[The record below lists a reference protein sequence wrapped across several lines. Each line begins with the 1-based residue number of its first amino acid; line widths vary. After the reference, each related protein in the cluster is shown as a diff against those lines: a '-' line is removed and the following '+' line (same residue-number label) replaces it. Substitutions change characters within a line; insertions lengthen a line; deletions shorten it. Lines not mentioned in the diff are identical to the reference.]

1 MRTRERLFRHAKS
14 FDDDI
19 ETVIERVLDE
29 IEGGEGYV
37 SPAAADGLPNDLLAE
52 DAYWLPILELLDE
65 AGGNDK
71 GSAVIDALE
80 NRLTGKFSASDH
92 RRLKTGET
100 RWRNRARFA
109 RLRMKEKGL
118 ISADSPRGIWE
129 MTPAGAAFLHEQRDR
144 SGKATR

>member
-1 MRTRERLFRHAKS
+1 M
-14 FDDDI
+14 
-19 ETVIERVLDE
+19 
-29 IEGGEGYV
+29 
-37 SPAAADGLPNDLLAE
+37 AE

-144 SGKATR
+144 GGKATR